1 MIMLPEA
8 AHGRSTQHTGAGAH
22 PDRATSP
29 HRPSRSPKQHH
40 LVPWAA
46 FSGVLGLLKSFEELM
61 DYDLQGPAPTTQ
73 RNPATAAEEEKE
85 TT

>member
-1 MIMLPEA
+1 MIRLPKA
-8 AHGRSTQHTGAGAH
+8 VPGRSTQPTNTH
-22 PDRATSP
+22 PDRGTSR
-29 HRPSRSPKQHH
+29 HRPSRSPEQHH
-40 LVPWAA
+40 LVLWTA

>member
-8 AHGRSTQHTGAGAH
+8 AHGRSAQHTGAGAH

-29 HRPSRSPKQHH
+29 HRPSRSPEQHH
-40 LVPWAA
+40 PLLWTD
-46 FSGVLGLLKSFEELM
+46 FSGVLKFLKAVEEFV

-73 RNPATAAEEEKE
+73 RNPATAAEEKE